1 MSETSDPAP
10 DDFEELSGLQQ
21 GTLSLN
27 KALGLAVVT
36 FSPVL
41 TAATVGALAGAVAGS
56 SAWLSVLAGTFIVTF
71 IGIAIVPF
79 ARRYVVSGALYS
91 YIGHGLGSKAS
102 ILAGAS
108 LVVGYATGVIVC
120 LQVFGVYTGSFIA
133 TVFDLPAAY
142 GLGGQTIIYVLGM
155 LTVGVFAIRGLD
167 ASTRLSIGL
176 LFVSAPVVVI
186 VLVSNL
192 FTDGFSFGEQFTF
205 SDFSLGGFFF
215 GIVLSATFFVGFESS
230 GATALET
237 KDPMRTIPRLMTLV
251 PIIVGSV
258 GVLATLLT
266 VPVLPAIA
274 DQTAAGESPLSAM
287 AHHAG
292 LGVLAPVADL
302 CLAITCYA
310 VVLGFMNYAPRVW
323 ATMAVDGLLPK
334 YLGQV
339 DKRRRTP
346 VRAIVVLAVLSTIVP
361 ILLSAFSG
369 GTPLEVYA
377 HMATLYPYFW
387 VIPYVLICV
396 GAIVMM
402 ARKNE
407 LHIVTAIA
415 AIIGG
420 AGFGFV
426 WLNAVLNPTG
436 TSYDLMTWAAPVA
449 IALALIVVL
458 LIRARSHGQSSQA
471 PQTEQPPVAKEP

>member
-1 MSETSDPAP
+1 MSEASDPVP
-10 DDFEELSGLQQ
+10 DDFEQLSGLQQ

-56 SAWLSVLAGTFIVTF
+56 SAWLSVLAGTLIVTF

-155 LTVGVFAIRGLD
+155 LSIAVFAIRGLD

-176 LFVSAPVVVI
+176 LFVSTPVVVI

-251 PIIVGSV
+251 PIIVGGV
-258 GVLATLLT
+258 GVVATLLT

-274 DQTAAGESPLSAM
+274 DQTAAGESPPLSAM

-339 DKRRRTP
+339 DKTRRTP
-346 VRAIVVLAVLSTIVP
+346 VRAIVILAILSTIVP
-361 ILLSAFSG
+361 IVLSALSG

-377 HMATLYPYFW
+377 HMATLYPYYW

-396 GAIVMM
+396 GAIVML
-402 ARKNE
+402 ARKHE
-407 LHIVTAIA
+407 LRLGTAIA

-420 AGFGFV
+420 GGFGFV

-436 TSYDLMTWAAPVA
+436 TSYDLMTWAAPA
-449 IALALIVVL
+449 TIALALLIVLV
-458 LIRARSHGQSSQA
+458 IRARSHGPSRQG
-471 PQTEQPPVAKEP
+471 QPDTSAGRAD